1 MTDIIVRVNGILIE
15 NSKLLLIEQRV
26 SGTRA
31 WAHPGGKPEAGE
43 TLEESCIREVKE
55 ETGLDVSVE
64 ELLYVTE
71 RINKDE
77 HVVII
82 SFRIRREGGKLG
94 TGDGHEFKTGKIKG
108 VRMIPF
114 DELEGL
120 GFSREYVNMVKTNF
134 PDNGSYRG
142 NILD

>member
-1 MTDIIVRVNGILIE
+1 MADIIVRVNGILIE
-15 NSKLLLIEQRV
+15 DSNLLLVEQQV

-31 WAHPGGKPEAGE
+31 WAHPGGKPEADE
-43 TLEESCIREVKE
+43 TLEESCMREVKE
-55 ETGLDVSVE
+55 ETGLDVSVV

-71 RINKDE
+71 RINEEE

-82 SFRIRREGGKLG
+82 SFRIKREGGKLG
-94 TGDGHEFKTGKIKG
+94 TGHGHEFKTGKIKS

-120 GFSREYVNMVKTNF
+120 GFSHEYIDMVKTDF
-134 PDNGSYRG
+134 PDNGLYRR